1 MRKGDPS
8 ARPACWNGLTL
19 ERLPM
24 DAFVGI
30 DVGKDTLV
38 VVLLRGS
45 EPLRATVD
53 NTPEGHRRL
62 RNWLAKHHR
71 KQTVGQVHACLE
83 ATGTYGDEGAVR
95 LHQAGYAVSVV
106 NPARIKAFGESRL
119 SRNKTDAADA
129 WLIAEFCRTQTPPA
143 WSPPAAEVLT
153 LRRLARH
160 LDDLQ
165 TMRQQEV
172 NRLAAGPLDEA
183 IRQRLESHIAFLDA
197 QIAAVWQDIHDHI
210 DHHPDLKRQRD
221 LLDTIP
227 GIGDISACLLLAEL
241 PDLSRFDRAEQ
252 LAAYAGVTPK
262 QHTSG
267 TSIRGHTR
275 MARQGNPTLRTRL
288 YFPALSAKTHNPLIR
303 PLAQR
308 LKSEGHC
315 ALSIIVAAL
324 RKLLHQ
330 IFGILTSGQPF
341 DPDVLTKKLTT
352 A

>member
-1 MRKGDPS
+1 MH
-8 ARPACWNGLTL
+8 AW
-19 ERLPM
+19 
-24 DAFVGI
+24 VGI
-30 DVGKDTLV
+30 DVGKATLV
-38 VVLLRGS
+38 VVLLRGT
-45 EPLRATVD
+45 EPLRATMD
-53 NTPEGHRRL
+53 NTPAGHANL
-62 RNWLAKHHR
+62 LNWLAKHHR
-71 KQTVGQVHACLE
+71 KLALEQVHACLE
-83 ATGTYGDEGAVR
+83 ATGMYGDEVALT
-95 LHQAGYAVSVV
+95 LHQTGYVVSVV
-106 NPARIKAFGESRL
+106 NPARIKAFAESRL

-143 WSPPAAEVLT
+143 WSPPAPEVLT

-160 LDDLQ
+160 LDDLK
-165 TMRQQEV
+165 TMRQQEI
-172 NRLAAGPLDEA
+172 NRLAAGALDAA
-183 IRQRLESHIAFLDA
+183 IHQRLESHIAFLDD

-221 LLDTIP
+221 LLDSIP
-227 GIGDISACLLLAEL
+227 GIGHLSACLLLAEL
-241 PDLSRFDRAEQ
+241 PDLNRFDRAEQ

-315 ALSIIVAAL
+315 ALSIIVAAM

-330 IFGILTSGQPF
+330 IFGILKSGQPF
-341 DPDVLTKKLTT
+341 DPDFLTKRLPNT
-352 A
+352 

>member
-1 MRKGDPS
+1 V
-8 ARPACWNGLTL
+8 
-19 ERLPM
+19 
-24 DAFVGI
+24 DAVVGM

-53 NTPEGHRRL
+53 NTPVGHSKL
-62 RNWLAKHHR
+62 LSWLAKHHR
-71 KQTVGQVHACLE
+71 KLAVGQVHVCME
-83 ATGTYGDEGAVR
+83 ATGMYGDEVALT
-95 LHQAGYAVSVV
+95 LHQTGYVVSVV

-119 SRNKTDAADA
+119 QRNKTDAADA
-129 WLIAEFCRTQTPPA
+129 WLIAEFARTQEPPA
-143 WSPPAAEVLT
+143 WSPPAPEVLT

-160 LDDLQ
+160 LDDLKS
-165 TMRQQEV
+165 MRQQEV
-172 NRLAAGPLDEA
+172 NRLANPQPDAT
-183 IRQRLESHIAFLDA
+183 IQQRLEAHIAFLDT
-197 QIAAVWQDIHDHI
+197 QIEAVWHDIHDHI
-210 DHHPDLKRQRD
+210 DHHPDLKRQRE
-221 LLDTIP
+221 LLDSIP
-227 GIGDISACLLLAEL
+227 GIGDLSACLLLAEL

-288 YFPALSAKTHNPLIR
+288 YFPAISAKTHNPLIR

-308 LKSEGHC
+308 MKDQGHC
-315 ALSIIVAAL
+315 ALSVIVAAM

-341 DPDVLTKKLTT
+341 DPDFLTKRLPN

>member
-1 MRKGDPS
+1 
-8 ARPACWNGLTL
+8 
-19 ERLPM
+19 M
-24 DAFVGI
+24 DTCVGI
-30 DVGKDTLV
+30 DVGKATLV
-38 VVLLRGS
+38 VVLLRGA
-45 EPLRATVD
+45 EPLRVTVD
-53 NTPEGHRRL
+53 NTPAGHGSL
-62 RNWLAKHHR
+62 LNWLAKHHR
-71 KQTVGQVHACLE
+71 RLAVGQVQVCLE
-83 ATGTYGDEGAVR
+83 ATGTYGDEVAVR
-95 LHQAGYAVSVV
+95 LHQAGYGVSVV
-106 NPARIKAFGESRL
+106 NPARIKAFAERRL
-119 SRNKTDAADA
+119 SRNKTDAVDA
-129 WLIAEFCRTQTPPA
+129 WLIAEFCRTQAPPA
-143 WSPPAAEVLT
+143 WSPPAPEVLT

-172 NRLAAGPLDEA
+172 NRLAAGRLDPS
-183 IRQRLESHIAFLDA
+183 IRQRLDAHIAFLDT

-221 LLDTIP
+221 LLDSIP

-252 LAAYAGVTPK
+252 LAAYAGVTPR

-308 LKSEGHC
+308 LKDQGHC
-315 ALSIIVAAL
+315 ALSIIVAAM

-330 IFGILTSGQPF
+330 IFGILKSGQPF
-341 DPDVLTKKLTT
+341 DPNFLNQRL
-352 A
+352 ANP